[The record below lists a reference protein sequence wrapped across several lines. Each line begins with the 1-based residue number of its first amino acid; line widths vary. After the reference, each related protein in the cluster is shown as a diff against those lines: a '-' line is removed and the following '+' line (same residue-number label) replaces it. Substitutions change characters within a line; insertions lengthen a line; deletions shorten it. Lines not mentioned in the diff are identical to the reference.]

1 MPFIFSDRRKYRL
14 TRHLAFW
21 LIASFGLGLV
31 GLGIRPLFKVEVSQG
46 ALKEHVLQPL
56 LYLPGQIFFVY
67 TLLYWVIPRYLLRS
81 KYPQA
86 AIWAVTLVILGGLIA
101 AISYDLLH
109 DSFYTWIIY
118 RRSITFSGKEI
129 ALPLDSQVTVRQN
142 LPYDFLFAL
151 QATLNVAGFA
161 AALKLAKHWYEKEYR
176 VSILQREKLDAEL
189 QSLKAQLHP
198 HFLFNTLNNIYSI
211 AENTSPAASDMLLK
225 LSALL
230 RYILYE
236 CNRPLVR
243 LSQEFTLIRDYI
255 DLEKVRYTSLDL
267 TTRLPADTNGYHI
280 APLLLLPL
288 VENCFKHGTSQ
299 MIDQPWISIEA
310 DLREDWLLVK
320 LINGKRPTA
329 EEDNFSEG
337 IGLMNVRK
345 RLDLLYPGRHELTI
359 ISEPGLFIVN
369 VRLDLSHNTP
379 EPSHITPEPSHN
391 IPEPSPAKTA
401 HG

>member
-1 MPFIFSDRRKYRL
+1 MRNLPFIFSDQWKYRL
-14 TRHLAFW
+14 SRHLAFW
-21 LIASFGLGLV
+21 LIASFGVGLV
-31 GLGIRPLFKVEVSQG
+31 GLGIRPLFKAEVSPG
-46 ALKEHVLQPL
+46 ALKEHVIEPL
-56 LYLPGQIFFVY
+56 LYLPGQIFLVY
-67 TLLYWVIPRYLLRS
+67 TLVYWVIPRYLLRS

-86 AIWAVTLVILGGLIA
+86 AAWAIALVIVGGFIA
-101 AISYDLLH
+101 AISYDLLF
-109 DSFYTWIIY
+109 DSFYAWIMH
-118 RRSITFSGKEI
+118 RRFVVVSGKEI
-129 ALPLDSQVTVRQN
+129 AIPLNSQVTISRN
-142 LPYDFLFAL
+142 LPYDFLSGL

-236 CNRPLVR
+236 CNRPLVK
-243 LSQEFTLIRDYI
+243 LSQEFNLIRDYI
-255 DLEKVRYTSLDL
+255 DLEKVRYTALDL
-267 TTRLPADTNGYHI
+267 TTRLPADPNGYYI

-299 MIDQPWISIEA
+299 MLDQPWISIEA
-310 DLREDWLLVK
+310 DLKEDWLLVK

-329 EEDNFSEG
+329 EEDNFAEG

-345 RLDLLYPGRHELTI
+345 RLDLLYPGRHELNIVT
-359 ISEPGLFIVN
+359 EPDLFIVN
-369 VRLDLSHNTP
+369 VRLELSHAIP
-379 EPSHITPEPSHN
+379 EPSHAIPEPSHT
-391 IPEPSPAKTA
+391 KTA

>member
-1 MPFIFSDRRKYRL
+1 MQNLPFIFSDRWKYRL
-14 TRHLAFW
+14 SRHLAFW
-21 LIASFGLGLV
+21 LIASFGLGLL
-31 GLGIRPLFKVEVSQG
+31 GLAIRPLFKVEVSQG

-56 LYLPGQIFFVY
+56 LYLPGQIFLVY
-67 TLLYWVIPRYLLRS
+67 TLVYWVIPRYLLRS

-86 AIWAVTLVILGGLIA
+86 AIWAVALVILSGLIG
-101 AISYDLLH
+101 AISYDLLY
-109 DSFYTWIIY
+109 DPFYTWFMH
-118 RRSITFSGKEI
+118 RSLTVSRSGKDI
-129 ALPLDSQVTVRQN
+129 AIPLDLHVTLGEN
-142 LPYDFLFAL
+142 LPYQFFFAL
-151 QATLNVAGFA
+151 QATLNIAGFA

-176 VSILQREKLDAEL
+176 VSVLQREKLDAEL

-211 AENTSPAASDMLLK
+211 AENTSPLASDMLLK

-236 CNRPLVR
+236 CNRPLVQ

-255 DLEKVRYTSLDL
+255 DLEKVRYSTLDL

-299 MIDQPWISIEA
+299 MLDQPWISIEA

-329 EEDNFSEG
+329 EVDNFTEG

-345 RLDLLYPGRHELTI
+345 RLDLLYPGRHELSI

-369 VRLDLSHNTP
+369 VRLELSQSTP
-379 EPSHITPEPSHN
+379 EL
-391 IPEPSPAKTA
+391 SPTKAA